1 MAFENF
7 DRLGKS
13 PDEPYFG
20 KGRKSDPH
28 KVRVGERLQGAGMFV
43 VMLFIGVLY
52 TPINFV
58 AYRLNQRRER
68 KDKKL

>member
-20 KGRKSDPH
+20 KGRKSGMH
-28 KVRVGERLQGAGMFV
+28 KENISERLRNGLMFA
-43 VMLFIGVLY
+43 VMLFVGMFY
-52 TPINFV
+52 TPLNFL
-58 AYRLNQRRER
+58 AHHLNRRRDR
-68 KDKKL
+68 KDRKP